1 MRTKLLLIS
10 AAVMLLFLVMLP
22 AFSSADTTST
32 TSNYYI
38 EGYVADTGR
47 MPMEGV
53 TVSVTDSN
61 GISTQSNTD
70 ANGFFSVG
78 VASVTGL
85 SISFTVYG
93 YSVITCPNTSI
104 PQGSDSLSLI
114 LSKAAYNSQTRTYTI
129 TGSVADMQCAI
140 MGASQGTVK
149 GQVTYGTTA
158 INGAT
163 VTLSPADNVPD
174 GTNYSANTDSGGNYS
189 ISCPTGTYTLTASG
203 QGFDPSNAVTVK
215 VTSSSPSTVNVTL
228 EKSVLKKYAG
238 LDAAHLLMLIGVAVG
253 IILAA
258 AAWFMSRRLNGPHGL
273 EIIVDDEEE
282 DDDFRYP

>member
-1 MRTKLLLIS
+1 
-10 AAVMLLFLVMLP
+10 MLP
-22 AFSSADTTST
+22 AFSNADTA
-32 TSNYYI
+32 SNYYI
-38 EGYVADTGR
+38 EGYVADTSR

-61 GISTQSNTD
+61 GISSQSDTD

-104 PQGSDSLSLI
+104 QQGSDSLLLN
-114 LSKAAYNSQTRTYTI
+114 LSKATYNSLTRTYTI
-129 TGSVADMQCAI
+129 TGSITDMQCAI

-163 VTLSPADNVPD
+163 VTLSPADKVPD
-174 GTNYSANTDSGGNYS
+174 GTSYSANTDSGGNYS
-189 ISCPTGTYTLTASG
+189 ITCPTGTYTLTASG
-203 QGFDPSNAVTVK
+203 QGFDPSNAVAVK
-215 VTSSSPSTVNVTL
+215 VTSSPSTVNVTL

-238 LDAAHLLMLIGVAVG
+238 MDVAHLLMLIGVAVG

-258 AAWFMSRRLNGPHGL
+258 AAWFLSRRMNGPHGL